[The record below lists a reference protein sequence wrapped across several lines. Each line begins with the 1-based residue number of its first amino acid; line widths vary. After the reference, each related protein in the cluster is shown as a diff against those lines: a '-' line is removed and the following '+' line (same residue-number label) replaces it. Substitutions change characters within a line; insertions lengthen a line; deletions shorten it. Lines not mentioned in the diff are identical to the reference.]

1 MRADEVPDR
10 SNEIRDADVLVIWRA
25 AWDEHVAAAID
36 WRAVLA
42 SVSSS
47 MWTISC
53 IPSPLQEAPWHFYN
67 CTRYGLPQWFEDL
80 EIEALHVRPTSV
92 PAIRSRGWRPIVN
105 KHFATLPLPPMWMP
119 SPPPRSGVSWRY
131 GVVQKLRGGRIPF
144 GLHSKDCHRGVRV
157 CRAATGGLN
166 SLQVLQAWGIRRD

>member
-119 SPPPRSGVSWRY
+119 SPPPRSGVSR
-131 GVVQKLRGGRIPF
+131 
-144 GLHSKDCHRGVRV
+144 HRVIG
-157 CRAATGGLN
+157 T
-166 SLQVLQAWGIRRD
+166 